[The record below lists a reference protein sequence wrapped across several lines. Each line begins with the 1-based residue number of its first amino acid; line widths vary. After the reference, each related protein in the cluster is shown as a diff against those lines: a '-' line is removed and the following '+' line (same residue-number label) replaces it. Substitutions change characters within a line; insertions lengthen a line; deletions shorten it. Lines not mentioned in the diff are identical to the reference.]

1 MIESLTLLLVC
12 QLIGEAIV
20 RLADLPVPGPVI
32 GMVLLFAYLAARKA
46 VPENLGKTAGGL
58 LDHLSLLFVPAGVGV
73 ILHLD
78 LVAAE
83 WPAIA
88 AALIVSTL
96 ATIAVTALLMRKLA
110 KPGDR
115 P

>member
-32 GMVLLFAYLAARKA
+32 GMVLLFAYLAVRKT
-46 VPENLGKTAGGL
+46 VPEDLGKTAGGL

-83 WPAIA
+83 WPAIG

-110 KPGDR
+110 KPEDR

>member
-12 QLIGEAIV
+12 QLIGEALV
-20 RLADLPVPGPVI
+20 RLAGLPVPGPVV
-32 GMVLLFAYLAARKA
+32 GMALLFAYLAARKT
-46 VPENLGKTAGGL
+46 VPEDLGKTASGL

-83 WPAIA
+83 WPAIG

-96 ATIAVTALLMRKLA
+96 ATIAVTALVMRKFA
-110 KPGDR
+110 KPEDR
-115 P
+115 A